1 MSFTIYIKM
10 QVEAVFSLGYV
21 FSKNYV
27 DTWGI
32 KPYKAN

>member
-1 MSFTIYIKM
+1 MSFTTYIKM
-10 QVEAVFSLGYV
+10 QAAAVFSLGYV
-21 FSKNYV
+21 FSKTYV